1 MTRRRP
7 FPPRDPSLSDAELED
22 ALRRFFDADPDPEI
36 ATMPTE
42 LLAEVAR
49 RERKREEV
57 AQQATGP

>member
-1 MTRRRP
+1 VTRPTTTRP
-7 FPPRDPSLSDAELED
+7 LSGQELED
-22 ALRRFFDADPDPEI
+22 ALRRFFDAERLPEI
-36 ATMPTE
+36 ALVPTE